1 MIKVQGIDLRI
12 RTLSF
17 RLVAYV
23 EARVPIL
30 ENDMNK
36 MMDNEMGAVCV
47 CMYIYIY
54 IYGSVCN
61 LRYLRMISRSTRG
74 IINVGYCP
82 PPQ

>member
-47 CMYIYIY
+47 YIYIW
-54 IYGSVCN
+54 VCMQFTIFTYDFEV
-61 LRYLRMISRSTRG
+61 YLR
-74 IINVGYCP
+74 NYKCWVLP
-82 PPQ
+82 PPK